1 MTNKSLLAAAVV
13 LVTVTGCSTDAPRI
27 TSQYRSSYDYYNFT
41 KYHYNRDTLVEIHG
55 NTLGLDAASFARA
68 VTAAMNRPSTAV
80 QSNFT
85 TTPGPSA
92 EKNFRVVLAFNS
104 SPEGLGMCQ
113 AKSFTPTG
121 QGGITRLRAAWCW
134 SDRDDSDVTAYVTP
148 ITSIDDPRFRAMIA
162 QATAELFPRRDENR
176 DNNRSRGLRLSVQP

>member
-1 MTNKSLLAAAVV
+1 MTKRSLLCAVGALALVAA
-13 LVTVTGCSTDAPRI
+13 CSTDAPRI

-55 NTLGLDAASFARA
+55 STLGLDAERFTRA

-113 AKSFTPTG
+113 AKSFTPSG
-121 QGGITRLRAAWCW
+121 EGGITKLRAAWCW

-148 ITSIDDPRFRAMIA
+148 ITSIDDPRFRTIIA
-162 QATAELFPRRDENR
+162 EVTAELFPRRDENR
-176 DNNRSRGLRLSVQP
+176 DNDRDRGLRLGIHP